1 MCLLYINDIGE
12 RFSRHGNLGNQFR
25 GNGRERDRGR
35 GRRRLGTRGKFV
47 AQTPLETEESYFE
60 DFTDNINAMEIAVYI
75 QPFLEST
82 DSTDD
87 DD

>member
-1 MCLLYINDIGE
+1 MCLLYVNDIGE
-12 RFSRHGNLGNQFR
+12 IFSRHGNQGNQFR
-25 GNGRERDRGR
+25 GNGRERDGGR

-75 QPFLEST
+75 EPFLEST

>member
-12 RFSRHGNLGNQFR
+12 RFSRHGNQGNQFR

-35 GRRRLGTRGKFV
+35 GRRRLGTREKFV
-47 AQTPLETEESYFE
+47 AQTPIETEESYCE

-75 QPFLEST
+75 EPIEPFLESME
-82 DSTDD
+82 DD
-87 DD
+87 D